1 MPSMPQAILD
11 THSEQA
17 ERSKK
22 GKTATRSLLDVL
34 GQAGK
39 RISKTPSL
47 RSQSSSLFS
56 SQRSSRYSSPQPQ
69 GSRIDPV
76 EQQRRVDAVVDE
88 YMVMADREESGFV
101 DVSRMRRRLGVGPKK
116 MNECSVYYE
125 LFGTGPRR
133 LFLVMGMMGCT
144 MYWRLQTRYFA
155 GLGDY
160 TVCVFDNCGSGRST
174 VAPGP
179 YRISQLARDA
189 CRVLEHIG
197 WHEDIHMVGIS
208 LGGMIAQELCVM
220 SSPRPQFASV
230 AFADT
235 WHNAALAVPTV
246 SEVRFAF
253 SGMAALGDNP
263 RHVINL
269 AFSRDWIDSEFHDTA
284 REAVLGEAIS
294 SAMTNREVMN
304 SLFRAIWLQLSQH
317 QGAAET
323 HAEKVSPKSSPGAG
337 GRESGENKS
346 PGSAD
351 LPLDNVDQS
360 LADEDL
366 PLTSTNEQ
374 LFGKPLSVQL
384 AQQVGSQHSSPGPA
398 VRPRPVGHSLT
409 EPSRKMRTRAPIP
422 PEMAASTTVVAE
434 TIKREVSG
442 DIHQFMAC
450 LAHRFSSQRVR
461 QIRAQNPSTRF
472 LVIHG
477 EKDRVIRPVCGR
489 TLAKL
494 LECPIVWI
502 KRGGHMPPIDSHCT
516 FNTIV
521 RAFTRDE
528 RWLRE
533 LPDRTSL
540 VPASWDEQVRVR
552 RWISAG
558 PDSISVAGTDH
569 RGARLSCSI
578 ELPDSAA
585 AEPAPSDKRKGARRD
600 SRIDHIRPVGPLH
613 RELFF
618 VDEANPDLPA
628 RIIPPNATTM
638 PPLDQFKRSES
649 DLSTSQSQPKESTRE
664 LTIYGALLDASLRI
678 RRYP

>member
-1 MPSMPQAILD
+1 MPQAILD

-155 GLGDY
+155 GQGDY

-366 PLTSTNEQ
+366 PLTT
-374 LFGKPLSVQL
+374 
-384 AQQVGSQHSSPGPA
+384 
-398 VRPRPVGHSLT
+398 
-409 EPSRKMRTRAPIP
+409 
-422 PEMAASTTVVAE
+422 E